1 MGQEFRW
8 KSIEEKKNYFLEEL
22 EQNELMSKKPSKI
35 CATLNILNTLLILV
49 VEVTGC
55 ISISAFAFL
64 LDISIRISTS
74 AIWLEIFAIT
84 AGIKKHK
91 LIIIKR

>member
-8 KSIEEKKNYFLEEL
+8 KSIEETKNYFLEEL

-91 LIIIKR
+91 LIITKR